1 MKITKELLREM
12 IKEEIAALKE
22 EKSFFGRFKYAPA
35 ELLMRLER
43 EVRRRTGLR
52 GVLDTSVIYDNEGNL
67 IIPEPDKLKDWQKD
81 YPALYAATQAAT
93 NIFASDP
100 LSLATTLIGGVGLA
114 GKAAS
119 KLSKVAK
126 ITKGYTPTITKGVD
140 TATRLGRGAGIAK
153 STFQGATK
161 IMNKNGVPAPI
172 QREVGLLYDQHLSRF
187 LKSGK
192 ASAVQARAKDYV
204 YRGLK
209 QLLRSKKATEGSI
222 RGYQQFIETL
232 GNKFPEL
239 GMRFSNFA
247 RTANN
252 RLLRM
257 YADPKQA
264 AQRLPREVF
273 KGPRGS
279 YRNTGGIHDWHLLPE
294 EQLVK
299 LKDVINGT
307 HEVDWNTLTV
317 VAKRGFGG

>member
-1 MKITKELLREM
+1 MKITKELLKEM

-22 EKSFFGRFKYAPA
+22 EKSFIGKIKYAPA
-35 ELLMRLER
+35 EVLMAIER
-43 EVRRRTGLR
+43 AIRTSPLGVR
-52 GVLDTSVIYDNEGNL
+52 GVLDPSVIYDNEGNL

-81 YPALYAATQAAT
+81 YPALYAAAQVAT
-93 NIFASDP
+93 NTFASDP
-100 LSLATTLIGGVGLA
+100 LSLAATLTGVGGLA

-126 ITKGYTPTITKGVD
+126 GTKGYTPTITKGVD
-140 TATRLGRGAGIAK
+140 TATRAGRGAGIAK
-153 STFQGATK
+153 STFQGATS

-187 LKSGK
+187 LKPGD
-192 ASAVQARAKDYV
+192 ASAVQERAKRYV
-204 YRGLK
+204 YRGLS

-222 RGYQQFIETL
+222 RGYQQFMETL
-232 GNKFPEL
+232 GNKFPEI

-264 AQRLPREVF
+264 GQRLAKEVF
-273 KGPRGS
+273 KGPGGS
-279 YRNTGGIHDWHLLPE
+279 YRNTGGIHDWHLLPKE
-294 EQLVK
+294 ELAK
-299 LKDVINGT
+299 LIDVIKGT
-307 HEVDWNTLTV
+307 HKVDWNLLKV
-317 VAKRGFGG
+317 VAK